1 MEYRQRRKKIFKMA
15 KIGFVP
21 TGDERL
27 ASFRYRISIPS
38 RALEERGHTIKLVV
52 GPDPHADCEFLIYS
66 KHFNPLPDQQ
76 GANIAR
82 RKGIKVVFD
91 ICDNHFQNPNP
102 QISGHYKIMCEVASI
117 ITCNSETMQK
127 IIYQNTGETAK
138 IVDDPYDLEEREA
151 QFRYDEQPIKVLWY
165 GHAVNLNT
173 IPLMAQQLSQIDCPI
188 EVVALSNAPQPPG
201 KLDNVTVLH
210 HAWSPEHMKVFLEW
224 CNFVSIPSDTNDP
237 RKITKSHNRVT
248 EGIRSG
254 RFVCAHPLPSYERYR
269 ERYAWVGED
278 ISDGVIWA
286 DNHPDEALEKIRKGQ
301 EYIRRFLSPLAIAE
315 QWEKALGVGPVR
327 IQT

>member
-1 MEYRQRRKKIFKMA
+1 MA
-15 KIGFVP
+15 RIGFVP

-38 RALEERGHTIKLVV
+38 KALKERGHSVKLAIE
-52 GPDPHADCEFLIYS
+52 PPSHTDCEFLIYS
-66 KHFNPLPDQQ
+66 KHFNPIHDQQ
-76 GANIAR
+76 TAEIAR
-82 RKGIKVVFD
+82 RKDIKVVFD
-91 ICDNHFQNPNP
+91 VCDNHFQSLNP
-102 QISGHYKIMCEVASI
+102 QISGHYKTMCDIAGIV
-117 ITCNSETMQK
+117 TCNTETMQK
-127 IIYQNTGETAK
+127 IILENTGREAK
-138 IVDDPYDLEEREA
+138 IVDDPYDLDEGKA
-151 QFRYDEQPIKVLWY
+151 KFRCDEQPIKVLWY

-173 IPLMAQQLSQIDCPI
+173 IPLMVQQLAQIDCPI
-188 EVVALSNAPQPPG
+188 EVIALSNAPQPPG
-201 KLDNVTVLH
+201 RLENVSVLH
-210 HAWSPEHMKVFLEW
+210 HAWNPEHMNLFLEW

-278 ISDGVIWA
+278 IADGIVWA

-327 IQT
+327 IET